1 MASGLLMG
9 SIYLGLQGRRTET
22 SASPDTAVKDMNN
35 RQATTVSSTQENI
48 TEGSENFV
56 KEKGIYYGFAS
67 EWQDIVGSM

>member
-1 MASGLLMG
+1 MSG
-9 SIYLGLQGRRTET
+9 YDGLWAFDGIHISWAARK
-22 SASPDTAVKDMNN
+22 KDMNN

-67 EWQDIVGSM
+67 EWQDIGGSM